1 MVILFLLFLIQFS
14 LAIALLAM
22 TKENQQQ
29 LIVAGWGTVSDK
41 TRNDAM
47 KNFECCDLHDWHP
60 NDNITCPVGLRGARI
75 FISVIP
81 FYEIFYLL
89 EVNLAI
95 YWDFLWSNL

>member
-1 MVILFLLFLIQFS
+1 MLQYMVILFLLFLIQFS

-60 NDNITCPVGLRGARI
+60 NDNITCPVGLRDNITCPVGLRGAHI
-75 FISVIP
+75 LISVIP
-81 FYEIFYLL
+81 FYE
-89 EVNLAI
+89 
-95 YWDFLWSNL
+95 S